1 MPDLSI
7 VLVNWNTRA
16 LLRDC
21 LASIQAN
28 SDNLVLG
35 LIVVD
40 NNSTDDSVATVTR
53 DFPNVKLICNE
64 SNLGFAR
71 ANNQGLRASQGRYVL
86 FLNSDTLVPAHS
98 LSALVDFM
106 ESHSKIGACSPR
118 LARADG
124 STQPFAFGDDPTPS
138 YLFRRGI
145 AHLFLH
151 RSLHNWETTEPQ
163 AIDWVSGACLLARCA
178 ALESVGGFDENFFMY
193 FEDNDLCYRLRQAGW
208 KIFYNPQVTITHFG
222 GASLAQNKTRTQYYD
237 ASLRYFYRKHYSF
250 FARVALEIM
259 MPFYRRIS

>member
-21 LASIQAN
+21 LASVQAN
-28 SDNLVLG
+28 SENITLEF
-35 LIVVD
+35 IVVD
-40 NNSTDDSVATVTR
+40 NHSTDDSIAMIQR

-64 SNLGFAR
+64 SNFGFAR
-71 ANNQGLRASQGRYVL
+71 ANNQGFQASTGQYVL
-86 FLNSDTLVPAHS
+86 FLNSDILVPANS

-106 ESHSKIGACSPR
+106 DSHPKIGACSPR

-124 STQPFAFGDDPTPS
+124 STQPFAFGGDPTLG
-138 YLFRRGI
+138 YLLRRGI
-145 AHLFLH
+145 AYLFLH
-151 RSLHNWETTEPQ
+151 RSLHDWEVDQPLV
-163 AIDWVSGACLLARCA
+163 DWVSGACLLARRA
-178 ALESVGGFDENFFMY
+178 AFESVGGFDENFFMY

-208 KIFYNPQVTITHFG
+208 KIFYNPKVTITHLG
-222 GASLAQNKTRTQYYD
+222 GASLAQSKTRTHYYD
-237 ASLRYFYRKHYSF
+237 ASLRYYYRKHYSF